1 MNSVPSQQTVADLP
15 VGAAVPPGKAP
26 AAAPSLSRDGK
37 ATTGDIVRLD
47 NVHKWFGDNHVLKG
61 IDLNVKPGEI
71 IAIIGQ
77 SGSGK
82 STALRCMDHLE
93 QIDKG
98 SVTVCGHT
106 FGADI
111 PKSDLK
117 MLRQD
122 VGIVFQSYN
131 LFPHLTV
138 ERNITL
144 ALTSVKK
151 MAKSQAKEIAQTV
164 LAQVGLSEKSQMY
177 PEQLSGGQQQRVAIA
192 RSLAMGPKLMLF
204 DEVTSALDPQL
215 TGEVLRVI
223 EKLAREG
230 MTMVLVTHEMAF
242 AMKVAHRIVYMY
254 QGKIHEQG
262 GPDMLRNPQTP
273 ELQHFLDNGL

>member
-61 IDLNVKPGEI
+61 IDLSVKPGEI

-106 FGADI
+106 FGAVLR
-111 PKSDLK
+111 KSGLK
-117 MLRQD
+117 MRRQD

-131 LFPHLTV
+131 LCPHLTV

-151 MAKSQAKEIAQTV
+151 MGKSQAREIAQPV

-177 PEQLSGGQQQRVAIA
+177 PEQLSGGQ
-192 RSLAMGPKLMLF
+192 
-204 DEVTSALDPQL
+204 
-215 TGEVLRVI
+215 
-223 EKLAREG
+223 
-230 MTMVLVTHEMAF
+230 
-242 AMKVAHRIVYMY
+242 
-254 QGKIHEQG
+254 
-262 GPDMLRNPQTP
+262 
-273 ELQHFLDNGL
+273 